1 MKVLLNFLITGWTIF
16 VHCRHL
22 QRIILLDVFC
32 SDPFQIEYSQL
43 SAVAQFKFF
52 QDGAQVIADRA
63 FAEMVSPGNLP
74 VAQPLGHKLNDA
86 LLPFADAVF
95 SKVTLPAAFQQ
106 PGEPGHDGIAE
117 DALALVDRL
126 QGGDDAF
133 KILLQ
138 DVALCAQPERLDN
151 IFVIGKGGQE
161 KDARGG
167 TVPGSARRPAAP
179 SSHPCGYP

>member
-106 PGEPGHDGIAE
+106 PGS
-117 DALALVDRL
+117 LVTMVSPKTL
-126 QGGDDAF
+126 WPWWTAF
-133 KILLQ
+133 RAGMMLSKS
-138 DVALCAQPERLDN
+138 CFRM
-151 IFVIGKGGQE
+151 
-161 KDARGG
+161 
-167 TVPGSARRPAAP
+167 
-179 SSHPCGYP
+179 